1 MELKF
6 TPRHA
11 TLRLPGT
18 TPLSRPSRKATEE
31 GWHRLAKSLNYILRT
46 RGQESPKGESRKPQQ
61 FGHTPRRVPDR
72 LVLSF
77 EHFG

>member
-46 RGQESPKGESRKPQQ
+46 RGQESPKGESRK
-61 FGHTPRRVPDR
+61 TPAVRPHAVAGPRSTCAFV
-72 LVLSF
+72 
-77 EHFG
+77 

>member
-11 TLRLPGT
+11 TLRPPGT

-46 RGQESPKGESRKPQQ
+46 RGQESPKGESHKTSAVQPHAVAGPQ
-61 FGHTPRRVPDR
+61 
-72 LVLSF
+72 SF